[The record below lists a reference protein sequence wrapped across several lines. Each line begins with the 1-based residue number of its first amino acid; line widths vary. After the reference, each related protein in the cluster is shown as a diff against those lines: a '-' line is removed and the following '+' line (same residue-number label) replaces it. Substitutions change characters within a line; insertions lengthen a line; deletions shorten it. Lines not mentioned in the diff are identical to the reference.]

1 MEGPTSMP
9 MRVPTSHPFISLGRQ
24 GHITD
29 NIINDKSI
37 LSQYLI
43 YSQSISFS
51 SVAKIYF

>member
-9 MRVPTSHPFISLGRQ
+9 MMVPTSHPFISLGRQ

-51 SVAKIYF
+51 SVAKTYF